1 MTNNKEEFYVDL
13 TTVIK
18 SQVRVL
24 ATSIEEAIYLAK
36 CGDGDLISRTHNVET
51 SNVTKDI

>member
-24 ATSIEEAIYLAK
+24 AASIEEAIYLAK

-51 SNVTKDI
+51 NNVTKDI

>member
-1 MTNNKEEFYVDL
+1 MTNSKEEFYVDL

-36 CGDGDLISRTHNVET
+36 CGDGDLIRRTHYVET
-51 SNVTKDI
+51 NNVTKDI